1 MSYKR
6 YEYKVR
12 ETTEVT
18 RYYTIECEEELH
30 DDVFNN
36 IRELIS
42 KVDITSHNPRA
53 ECQVNGIECDVTF
66 DDTDNILKGQI
77 DYNLHILEDILENGE
92 WSEVAAIYDRSSKES
107 DNKNL

>member
-1 MSYKR
+1 MSYKW

-36 IRELIS
+36 IRKLIS
-42 KVDITSHNPRA
+42 KVDLTSHNHQA
-53 ECQVNGIECDVTF
+53 
-66 DDTDNILKGQI
+66 
-77 DYNLHILEDILENGE
+77 
-92 WSEVAAIYDRSSKES
+92 SDRDWETYH
-107 DNKNL
+107 L